1 LTIKDE
7 EVAAGPVND
16 FFQNDMLRGA
26 SRTLKINGS
35 ILKNFSLI

>member
-16 FFQNDMLRGA
+16 LFQNDMLRGA
-26 SRTLKINGS
+26 SRTLKS
-35 ILKNFSLI
+35 MVAYLKIFP